1 MVDVYPEVSH
11 LFKDNSGGTDIIFDW
26 HQIIIPQGACMI
38 KSFSGTIHGIDGA
51 TGNDD
56 DIRVYFAKGIDGK
69 APASFGTVHA
79 ASTATTSAPFRRNL
93 LNHLQ
98 IDMSSMDNGDILVG
112 YNIFGSRSAV
122 AQDTVPDGAWNGIM
136 LQGDT
141 VPFLGDTNYIAP
153 GPGFTSIWIS
163 ASAVG
168 AAVNFGTEVNLNM
181 GVSANVAANMT
192 GASVVLTTS
201 DTDPRLVF
209 QAGDKIIG
217 ETGGP
222 KMVVVS
228 VDGATQITVKNI
240 TEQIDH
246 AEQLL
251 LHTPISFR
259 IGLEY

>member
-1 MVDVYPEVSH
+1 
-11 LFKDNSGGTDIIFDW
+11 
-26 HQIIIPQGACMI
+26 
-38 KSFSGTIHGIDGA
+38 
-51 TGNDD
+51 
-56 DIRVYFAKGIDGK
+56 
-69 APASFGTVHA
+69 
-79 ASTATTSAPFRRNL
+79 
-93 LNHLQ
+93 
-98 IDMSSMDNGDILVG
+98 
-112 YNIFGSRSAV
+112 
-122 AQDTVPDGAWNGIM
+122 
-136 LQGDT
+136 
-141 VPFLGDTNYIAP
+141 
-153 GPGFTSIWIS
+153 
-163 ASAVG
+163 
-168 AAVNFGTEVNLNM
+168 
-181 GVSANVAANMT
+181 MT